1 MANIN
6 TELEQIRKA
15 VYGREVRGSIANAI
29 ELINKEQINTSTA
42 QTNLDGKFNQLIIN
56 AGNSNAEVVASRVK
70 ADGTQFDTLG
80 KRLDKGDELHNTLN
94 NEVVG
99 ARTDSKNI
107 VHKNLKAR
115 LDNFDSQLD
124 TIIQKTNKIL
134 SIEDLL
140 KDIANGNIT
149 KARWIGASISV
160 GYDSTGAEPNP
171 NGEIIFNYGGD
182 IHKAPKE
189 NSIGYVNRL
198 RLTLQS
204 FNPSIKLVNASMSG
218 RSAKEAYRMKEGYY
232 LSDGQH
238 DHVIFIALAIN
249 DLHMCTNIQEFK
261 TAYDGLIKYF
271 KTIADKVIC
280 VTPTPV
286 LREHLYT
293 SENGTPVNLKVK
305 DVCIAIKEMANNNE
319 CYVLDLN
326 TEIMKMV
333 DSGLININ
341 DFYKD
346 DVLHPSDNGH
356 TIIFKALCNLLG
368 IKLNDDLFLVPTV
381 NYKELELKNN
391 WTNAN
396 FDNNDLR
403 FGCMFE
409 GKDKVRVKGI
419 LKDGVTTNG
428 TVITNLPSVYR
439 PKKKQYFNVI
449 YNDGTGVKSG
459 VLTLST
465 GGDLAILGDI
475 GSSWLNIDIEILLN

>member
-29 ELINKEQINTSTA
+29 ELINKEQINTNTA
-42 QTNLDGKFNQLIIN
+42 QTNLDSKFNQLVIN

-70 ADGTQFDTLG
+70 ADGTQFDTLS
-80 KRLDKGDELHNTLN
+80 KRLDKGDEVHNTLN
-94 NEVVG
+94 NEVIS
-99 ARTDSKNI
+99 ARTDSKN
-107 VHKNLKAR
+107 VAYKNLKAR
-115 LDNFDSQLD
+115 LDNFDPQMDS
-124 TIIQKTNKIL
+124 IIQKTNKVL

-140 KDIANGNIT
+140 RDISNWNIY
-149 KARWIGASISV
+149 KIRWIGDSISV

-171 NGEIIFNYGGD
+171 DGEIIFNYGGD
-182 IHKAPKE
+182 IHKAPNE

-198 RLTLQS
+198 RLMLKS
-204 FNPSIKLVNASMSG
+204 FNSSIKLINASMSG

-238 DHVIFIALAIN
+238 DHVIFIALGIN
-249 DLHMCTNIQEFK
+249 DLHMCSNIQEFK

-333 DSGLININ
+333 DSGMININ

-346 DVLHPSDNGH
+346 DVLHPSDDGH
-356 TIIFKALCNLLG
+356 TISFKAICNLTG
-368 IKLNDDLFLVPTV
+368 VKLNDDLFLVPTV

-409 GKDKVRVKGI
+409 GKNKVRVKGI
-419 LKDGVTTNG
+419 LKDGVTSNG

>member
-1 MANIN
+1 
-6 TELEQIRKA
+6 
-15 VYGREVRGSIANAI
+15 
-29 ELINKEQINTSTA
+29 
-42 QTNLDGKFNQLIIN
+42 
-56 AGNSNAEVVASRVK
+56 
-70 ADGTQFDTLG
+70 
-80 KRLDKGDELHNTLN
+80 
-94 NEVVG
+94 
-99 ARTDSKNI
+99 
-107 VHKNLKAR
+107 
-115 LDNFDSQLD
+115 
-124 TIIQKTNKIL
+124 
-134 SIEDLL
+134 
-140 KDIANGNIT
+140 
-149 KARWIGASISV
+149 
-160 GYDSTGAEPNP
+160 
-171 NGEIIFNYGGD
+171 
-182 IHKAPKE
+182 
-189 NSIGYVNRL
+189 
-198 RLTLQS
+198 
-204 FNPSIKLVNASMSG
+204 MSG

-238 DHVIFIALAIN
+238 DHVIFIALAMN

-333 DSGLININ
+333 DSEMININ

-346 DVLHPSDNGH
+346 DVLHPSDDGH
-356 TIIFKALCNLLG
+356 TISFKASCNLLG

-396 FDNNDLR
+396 FDNSDLK

-409 GKDKVRVKGI
+409 GKNKVRVKGI
-419 LKDGVTTNG
+419 LKGGVTTNG
-428 TVITNLPSVYR
+428 TVITNLPSIYR

-459 VLTLST
+459 VLTLSN

>member
-56 AGNSNAEVVASRVK
+56 AGNSNAEVVAARVK

-80 KRLDKGDELHNTLN
+80 KRLDKGDEAHNTLN
-94 NEVVG
+94 NEVIR
-99 ARTDSKNI
+99 ARTDSKN
-107 VHKNLKAR
+107 VAHKNLKAR

-149 KARWIGASISV
+149 KARWIGDSISV

-204 FNPSIKLVNASMSG
+204 FNPSIKLINASMSG

-238 DHVIFIALAIN
+238 DHVIFIALGIN
-249 DLHMCTNIQEFK
+249 DLHMCSNIQEFK

-333 DSGLININ
+333 DCGLININ

-346 DVLHPSDNGH
+346 DVLHPSDDGH
-356 TIIFKALCNLLG
+356 TISFKAICNLTG
-368 IKLNDDLFLVPTV
+368 VKLNDDLFLVPTV

-391 WTNAN
+391 WSNAN
-396 FDNNDLR
+396 FDSNDLK
-403 FGCMFE
+403 FGCMFV
-409 GKDKVRVKGI
+409 GKDKVRLKGI

-428 TVITNLPSVYR
+428 TVISNLPSIYR

>member
-80 KRLDKGDELHNTLN
+80 KRLDKVDELHNTLN

-149 KARWIGASISV
+149 KARWIGGSISV

>member
-1 MANIN
+1 MV
-6 TELEQIRKA
+6 RKTVEEA
-15 VYGREVRGSIANAI
+15 IKKLRAAWTGREVRDRMADTI
-29 ELINKEQINTSTA
+29 EAMNEEITNTSSKQSILEET
-42 QTNLDGKFNQLIIN
+42 FNNLIIN
-56 AGNSNAEVVASRVK
+56 EGNSNAEVVAARV
-70 ADGTQFDTLG
+70 DQNGNSYDTLG
-80 KRLDKGDELHNTLN
+80 KRMN
-94 NEVVG
+94 
-99 ARTDSKNI
+99 
-107 VHKNLKAR
+107 
-115 LDNFDSQLD
+115 NFDEQLD
-124 TIIQKTNKIL
+124 SIIQKTNKVL

-140 KDIANGNIT
+140 RDISNGNIT
-149 KARWIGASISV
+149 KIRWIGDSISV

-204 FNPSIKLVNASMSG
+204 FNPSIKLINASMSG

-333 DSGLININ
+333 DNGLININ

-356 TIIFKALCNLLG
+356 TISFKAICNLTG
-368 IKLNDDLFLVPTV
+368 VKLNDDLFLVPTV

-396 FDNNDLR
+396 FDNSDLK
-403 FGCMFE
+403 FGCMFV

-428 TVITNLPSVYR
+428 TVITNLPSIYR